1 VTLLAVSTGIAILAL
16 IGLAVGLVLA
26 LVVVALF
33 NRVVRPALEID
44 RYASDILEA
53 GVGIAR
59 NLDGVDELAR
69 TRELATAVPG
79 LAVAYL
85 DRLRPLLA
93 ARGEGEA
100 RWS

>member
-1 VTLLAVSTGIAILAL
+1 VTLVAISTGMAILAL

-44 RYASDILEA
+44 RYAGDIEEA
-53 GVGIAR
+53 IAAIAR
-59 NLDGVDELAR
+59 NTEPVAELAR
-69 TRELATAVPG
+69 TRDLVTTVPG

-85 DRLRPLLA
+85 EKVKGLLA
-93 ARGEGEA
+93 QRGA
-100 RWS
+100 A